1 MISKSCRHQMHGS
14 FLKWNKFEKVMA
26 LMGRTATFLC
36 AICAGSAE
44 PHPKG
49 SGLPSISLSDGGIY
63 EK

>member
-1 MISKSCRHQMHGS
+1 
-14 FLKWNKFEKVMA
+14 MA